1 MGLVVPLKF
10 KIVEIDCYE
19 VRRELVDYMEGDLT
33 PELRAQINQHLEH
46 CRHCTAVYDGVRNVV
61 QLLGNEDAIDLP
73 EGFSRRLYERF
84 LAKI

>member
-1 MGLVVPLKF
+1 MRLNF

-19 VRRELVDYMEGDLT
+19 TRRELVDYLEGDLT
-33 PELRAQINQHLEH
+33 PELRAQINRHLEN

-73 EGFSRRLYERF
+73 EGFSRRLYKRF
-84 LAKI
+84 LSKM